1 MIPFYLLRG
10 KMGGPNGQALKAWV
24 AEHMPE
30 LDRELGPLPLDRVR
44 ERLNE
49 ITGCSVSG
57 ADPVE
62 RTCAVF
68 LEALKRRHREVT

>member
-1 MIPFYLLRG
+1 
-10 KMGGPNGQALKAWV
+10 
-24 AEHMPE
+24 MPE